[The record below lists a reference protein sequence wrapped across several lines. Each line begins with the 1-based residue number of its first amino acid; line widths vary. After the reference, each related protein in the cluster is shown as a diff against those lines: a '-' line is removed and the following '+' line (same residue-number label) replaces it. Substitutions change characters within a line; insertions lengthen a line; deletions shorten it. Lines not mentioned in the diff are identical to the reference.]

1 VARRASN
8 NSVAHKRAGVLLV
21 GHAPLA
27 QERLEQIIASQKDL
41 RLSGAAQDRPR
52 ALRMLVETNPDLM
65 ITELMLGDAPAW
77 GLIED
82 ALALR
87 HQLKMLVIS
96 ASEMTSYAERTMRAG
111 AHGFIVK
118 PCSATIL
125 PAMRRVLGGKL
136 YLSHDLVHRF
146 AWRFLAPSAPA
157 PSRLDQLSDQEL
169 NVFTMIGLGIDTR
182 GISDKLHVAPDT
194 IRTYRAR
201 IKEKLHLQ
209 GSDSL
214 PASRHPVAEAAGP
227 DARLSRISAVKQG
240 VPRA

>member
-1 VARRASN
+1 MARRASN

-111 AHGFIVK
+111 AHGFIVR
-118 PCSATIL
+118 PTSATIL
-125 PAMRRVLGGKL
+125 PAIRRVLDGKV
-136 YLSHDLVHRF
+136 YLSNGLLQQLTSK
-146 AWRFLAPSAPA
+146 FLGHAGGGQST
-157 PSRLDQLSDQEL
+157 LDRLSDQEL
-169 NVFTMIGLGIDTR
+169 QVFTLLGSGASTR
-182 GISDKLHVAPDT
+182 GISNKLHVAPET
-194 IRTYRAR
+194 VRTYRAR
-201 IKEKLHLQ
+201 IKEKLHLE
-209 GSDSL
+209 GADSL
-214 PASRHPVAEAAGP
+214 LRAAIQW
-227 DARLSRISAVKQG
+227 RK
-240 VPRA
+240 